1 MKLITRLKKFL
12 NAIYPVI
19 LILTGLSI
27 FVVCITSIVVLS
39 KFTNFEH
46 AWLYHLAVI
55 SLFIATTWWSFYFIY
70 MAVRIIEQPK
80 QNKDSKTRR

>member
-1 MKLITRLKKFL
+1 MKLMTRVKEFL

-27 FVVCITSIVVLS
+27 FVVCITSIVVLT
-39 KFTNFEH
+39 KFANFEH

-55 SLFIATTWWSFYFIY
+55 SIFITVTWWSFYFIY
-70 MAVRIIEQPK
+70 TALKMIAQPK
-80 QNKDSKTRR
+80 QNKDSNTRR